1 MDYLTIIRQ
10 EQREVVNKCH
20 ALKLNF
26 ADSFQHGFPM
36 FHFSLSAVS
45 CFQVWNRL
53 REEAKLSFDIW
64 ERGDWAVVKSTLD
77 FFNLHTHW
85 RINSQVWK
93 EFNEKYQCK
102 SQAFIKAHN
111 RVENKGEGHAD
122 RLPYQLVK
130 TRTRMGNLSDYVS
143 IKTNI

>member
-1 MDYLTIIRQ
+1 M
-10 EQREVVNKCH
+10 
-20 ALKLNF
+20 
-26 ADSFQHGFPM
+26 
-36 FHFSLSAVS
+36 
-45 CFQVWNRL
+45 
-53 REEAKLSFDIW
+53 
-64 ERGDWAVVKSTLD
+64 
-77 FFNLHTHW
+77 
-85 RINSQVWK
+85 WK

-122 RLPYQLVK
+122 RIPYQLVK